1 MQKEAFFSSKD
12 TLTIPNL
19 STTLY
24 NDLTSKLF
32 IMKSIDYNL
41 HGWLVLNKPVGPT
54 SFDVIRQLRRLYPK
68 IKCGHAG
75 TLDPL
80 ACGVLPLALGEATKV
95 LPWLVDRS
103 KSYRFIIK
111 WGEQRTTDDC
121 EGEIIQRSDHRPTA
135 EDIQTLLPQF
145 IGTTQQ
151 IPPAYSA
158 IKIQGK
164 RACDRM
170 RNSETVE
177 LSARPVFIKELQLLR
192 CIDNNHTEFHVV
204 CSKGTYVRSLARD
217 MAQALGTLGH
227 TVMIERTRIGPF
239 QINRTISLETLA
251 IYTKM
256 GVLEKDI
263 QPLDTVLDDILVVS
277 GDILTCHPLRQG
289 QSIPFEYFD
298 VCRGTSQS
306 FDTVFVK
313 DKKQKPIAIT
323 VYRDGRLWPKTVF
336 NIEQ

>member
-1 MQKEAFFSSKD
+1 
-12 TLTIPNL
+12 
-19 STTLY
+19 
-24 NDLTSKLF
+24 
-32 IMKSIDYNL
+32 MKSINYNL
-41 HGWLVLNKPVGPT
+41 HGWLVLNKPQGPT

-80 ACGVLPLALGEATKV
+80 ACGVLPIAIGEATKV
-95 LPWLVDRS
+95 LSWLVDRS

-121 EGEIIQRSDHRPTA
+121 EGEIVQRSDHRPTVC
-135 EDIQTLLPQF
+135 DIHSILPQF
-145 IGTTQQ
+145 VGTIQQ

-170 RNSETVE
+170 RNSETIE
-177 LSARPVFIKELQLLR
+177 LKARPVFIKDLRLLQ
-192 CIDNNHTEFHVV
+192 CPDDDHAEFQVQ
-204 CSKGTYVRSLARD
+204 CGKGTYVRSLARD

-227 TVMIERTRIGPF
+227 TVMIERTQVGPF
-239 QINRTISLETLA
+239 QINQTISLETLA
-251 IYTKM
+251 MHTQM

-277 GDILTCHPLRQG
+277 SDALTCGQLRHG
-289 QSIPFEYFD
+289 QSIPFECFD
-298 VCRGTSQS
+298 VCHGTSQS

-313 DKKQKPIAIT
+313 DETLIPIAIT
-323 VYRDGRLWPKTVF
+323 VHRDGRLWPKTVF